1 MIKFPHDK
9 ISRIYR
15 HGDLLIKETKSMPV
29 DSKQLSTK
37 VLAEGETTGH
47 VHELTGQVLVYEKQ
61 GKKFFD
67 AKETIHLTHQEHKT
81 IQIDPGTYQ
90 VIHEREYDAFYDA
103 KTKWL
108 SDKALQDLQKRQ
120 SLERQVAD

>member
-1 MIKFPHDK
+1 MITFPRDE
-9 ISRIYR
+9 IPRVYR

-47 VHELTGQVLVYEKQ
+47 VHELTGQVLVYEKN

-67 AKETIHLTHQEHKT
+67 AKEIVRLTHQEHKT

-120 SLERQVAD
+120 SMERYVED